1 MIAESF
7 AQICGGRTAAGDWAI
22 HRPTNDCAIAANPA
36 VQYHCDILVLRRA
49 RTYNPDCIA
58 AGPLGLHLNTLL
70 PTNAGGS

>member
-49 RTYNPDCIA
+49 RTYNPDGIA
-58 AGPLGLHLNTLL
+58 AGPLGLHLDTLL
-70 PTNAGGS
+70 TTTAGGS